1 MKPPYQYAAE
11 AVRVVD
17 GDTIDVILDYGFSLK
32 QKMRLRLSGI
42 NTPELNSKD
51 VEERERA
58 EHARSFVWNCLEAS
72 PEAVEVSR
80 TLIVRSREL
89 IVKTI
94 KTAAGK
100 ERQTFGRY
108 VAEVY
113 FKTNEGEWKY
123 LNELLVLEGLAEQSS
138 G

>member
-17 GDTIDVILDYGFSLK
+17 GDTIDVILDFGFSLK
-32 QKMRLRLSGI
+32 QKMRLRLSSI

-51 VEERERA
+51 EEERERA

-89 IVKTI
+89 VVKTI

-113 FKTNEGEWKY
+113 FKTNEGEWKN
-123 LNELLVLEGLAEQSS
+123 LNQLLLDEGLAVVSK

>member
-11 AVRVVD
+11 AVRVID
-17 GDTIDVILDYGFSLK
+17 GDTIDVILDFGFSLK

-42 NTPELNSKD
+42 DTPELNSKD
-51 VEERERA
+51 EEERERA
-58 EHARSFVWNCLEAS
+58 QHARSFVWNCLEAS

-89 IVKTI
+89 VVKTI
-94 KTAAGK
+94 KTRAGK

-113 FKTNEGEWKY
+113 FKTNEGEWKH
-123 LNELLVLEGLAEQSS
+123 LNQLLLDEGLAVASK